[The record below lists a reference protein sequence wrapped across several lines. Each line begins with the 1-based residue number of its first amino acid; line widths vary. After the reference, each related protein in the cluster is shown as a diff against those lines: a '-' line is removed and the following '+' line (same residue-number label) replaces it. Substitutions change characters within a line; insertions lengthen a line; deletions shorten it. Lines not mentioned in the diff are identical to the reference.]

1 MLALRG
7 GRVLTADG
15 WYDAD
20 LLVDGARIAGLE
32 AGQGAG
38 AAEVLD
44 VTGCVVAPGLVDLHV
59 HAAGGASCQGPQ
71 RDLPAVSRAL
81 ARGGVTAYLATAFAA
96 PLPELRDLVT
106 APRPTEG
113 ARCVGVHLEGPWL
126 SPAAAG
132 AQPTAALRTPDVAQA
147 LALLDAGDEH
157 GGVRCVTVAPEL
169 PGALDLVRVLAER
182 GVRVSLGH
190 SAATYAE
197 GVAAVRAGA
206 TGVTHCFNA
215 LSPLTGREPGLV
227 GLAMTEPDL
236 VVEVIA
242 DGVHVHPA
250 SVRALVAARG
260 PQGVA
265 LVSDCVD
272 GCAPD
277 GLVRDGLVRDGD
289 VLRLPDGTLAGS
301 ALALSDAVRHVVSW
315 GVPLADALAM
325 ASTTPAR
332 ALGLDVALLP
342 GALADVVVLDADLRV
357 RHVLVAGV
365 LQ

>member
-15 WYDAD
+15 WSDAD
-20 LLVDGARIAGLE
+20 LLVDGDRIAGPD
-32 AGQGAG
+32 AGPDAG
-38 AAEVLD
+38 RDPVEVLD

-59 HAAGGASCQGPQ
+59 HAAGGAPCQGP
-71 RDLPAVSRAL
+71 RADLPAVSRAL

-96 PLPELRDLVT
+96 PLPELRALVT
-106 APRPTEG
+106 APRPSEG

-132 AQPTAALRTPDVAQA
+132 AQPPEALRVPDVAEA
-147 LALLDAGDEH
+147 LALLDAGD
-157 GGVRCVTVAPEL
+157 VRCVTVAPEL
-169 PGALDLVRVLAER
+169 PGALDLVRALADR

-190 SAATYAE
+190 STATYAE

-227 GLAMTEPDL
+227 GLALTEPDL

-272 GCAPD
+272 GCAPE
-277 GLVRDGLVRDGD
+277 GLVRDGD
-289 VLRLPDGTLAGS
+289 VLRLADGTLAGS
-301 ALALSDAVRHVVSW
+301 GLSLSDAVRHVVSW

-332 ALGLDVALLP
+332 ALGLDVALRP
-342 GALADVVVLDADLRV
+342 GAVADVVVLDADLRV
-357 RHVLVAGV
+357 RRVLVAGV